1 MWRVDGGALLEE
13 WVSRGDARCHLHTR
27 PACCTLTGAL
37 TSAASIPNRTETLT
51 VIQRW
56 GTQCAAGQPP
66 HQPAGNQTA
75 FQISLLFLALEVSLK
90 KPWTFRKSTHYTNS
104 RQSVTSVKFPFT
116 SILWKTISLECFI
129 KQFVQRK
136 IHNRH
141 FLLFFPKVTYL
152 NYFH

>member
-1 MWRVDGGALLEE
+1 MAGLSWRNGSHGGMPVATF
-13 WVSRGDARCHLHTR
+13 TR

-37 TSAASIPNRTETLT
+37 TSAAGIPSRTETLT

-90 KPWTFRKSTHYTNS
+90 KPWTF
-104 RQSVTSVKFPFT
+104 
-116 SILWKTISLECFI
+116 
-129 KQFVQRK
+129 
-136 IHNRH
+136 
-141 FLLFFPKVTYL
+141 
-152 NYFH
+152 